1 MLTNKDLSTI
11 KQLLDLAE
19 NNICQ
24 AKELLFSRELS
35 QKVDELEN
43 NDSEKM
49 TVEGVFDG
57 EGMIGSDKRHY
68 DIPANYASKSK
79 LVAGDILKLTILT
92 DGTFLY
98 KQIGPVKRLKKIGV
112 LKELSDG
119 KYVVT
124 CESVQY
130 RVLPAS
136 ISYFKAE
143 PGNKL
148 TILVPEDRPSEWA
161 AVENLL
167 DKTN

>member
-19 NNICQ
+19 KNICQ
-24 AKELLFSRELS
+24 AKDLLFSRELS
-35 QKVDELEN
+35 QKVEELGSEDT
-43 NDSEKM
+43 DSM
-49 TVEGVFDG
+49 IVEGVFDG
-57 EGMIGSDKRHY
+57 EGMIGPDKRHF

-79 LVAGDILKLTILT
+79 LVAGDILKLTILP

-98 KQIGPVKRLKKIGV
+98 KQIGPVKRQKKIGI
-112 LKELSDG
+112 LKELSEG

-124 CESVQY
+124 CENLQY

-143 PGNKL
+143 SGNKV
-148 TILVPEDRPSEWA
+148 TILVPEDQPSEWA